1 MCLLCKIFKCQCG
14 CDKEKCDK
22 EKDDGQCG
30 CHKHGKKIILV
41 LGMVLLFTIVIVS
54 ILRERIVSD
63 NQNQT
68 IIYGQ
73 GKVAYIPDTAT
84 IILGMQVDK
93 AGTAEEALNQMNE
106 KIGKIITAVKAEG
119 VEEKDIQTSMYSLY
133 PQYDYTDGKSRVAG
147 YNANQQLTI
156 KARGVDKNQDL
167 SSKVIAAANG
177 AGANQIISV
186 NFSVSSVSDLKQK
199 ARILAIQDAR
209 SKSEAL
215 FKAAGM
221 KRQKVIGWFE
231 NMVQSPDSPAY
242 GNSGYGIGGGE
253 TAMAKTA
260 PAPQVPS
267 GTQEI
272 IIEIGVNYKAN

>member
-1 MCLLCKIFKCQCG
+1 MCFLCKIFKCQCG
-14 CDKEKCDK
+14 DKCKNEKEGGEC
-22 EKDDGQCG
+22 QCA

-41 LGMVLLFTIVIVS
+41 LGMVLLFVIIIVS
-54 ILRERIVSD
+54 ILREKIVSED
-63 NQNQT
+63 QNQT

-84 IILGMQVDK
+84 IVLGMQVDK

-119 VEEKDIQTSMYSLY
+119 VDEKDIQTSAYSLY
-133 PQYDYTDGKSRVAG
+133 PQYDYSDGKSRVSG

-156 KARGVDKNQDL
+156 KVRAVDKNQEL
-167 SSKVIAAANG
+167 SGKVIAAANG

-209 SKSEAL
+209 SKSDAL
-215 FKAAGM
+215 FKAAGL
-221 KRQKVIGWFE
+221 KYQKVIGWFE
-231 NMVQSPDSPAY
+231 NYVQSPDSSAY
-242 GNSGYGIGGGE
+242 SNYGIGGGAE
-253 TAMAKTA
+253 MSSVKTA
-260 PAPQVPS
+260 PSPQVPS

-272 IIEIGVNYKAN
+272 IIEIGVNYKTN